1 MQTDWTPA
9 DHAAV
14 KQIMELVP
22 SEFHL
27 LTSCFAE
34 ARAGIVVRFVQRCG
48 VTPPMLAVAV
58 EKGQPISPIVRD
70 SRAFAVCVLDR
81 PDPALRRHFSPSNS
95 VGDPFLGLACIHT
108 PSGCPVPA
116 RAIGWFDCELVR
128 HLDVESDHEIYFGM
142 VHHAARRGGPTASI
156 SAKVNGNGNG
166 TAQTNGSA
174 AKAAR
179 VRTNGI
185 SAPTPARAARA
196 KRRSHRRAEKR

>member
-58 EKGQPISPIVRD
+58 EKGQAISPIVRD

-81 PDPALRRHFSPSNS
+81 CDTALRRHFSSSHS
-95 VGDPFLGLACIHT
+95 VGDPFLGLACIRT

-116 RAIGWFDCELVR
+116 RALGWFDCELVR

-142 VHHAARRGGPTASI
+142 VHHAARAGGSIASVSVSI
-156 SAKVNGNGNG
+156 NGS
-166 TAQTNGSA
+166 AQTNGSTH
-174 AKAAR
+174 KAPR
-179 VRTNGI
+179 NGNGV
-185 SAPTPARAARA
+185 SAPTPSRAASA
-196 KRRSHRRAEKR
+196 KRRSHRRAGKR